1 MTDKHTIDYLKTFL
15 KDIDKFSPQDRLINN
30 LLRIV
35 ENNLSE
41 DYNCLGEDSFIHNNK
56 TRIQFW
62 VDGRSPKI
70 VVELVHYLNKYYNKY
85 HEYIDV
91 TYGRTMRVML
101 TITI

>member
-1 MTDKHTIDYLKTFL
+1 MTDRNTIDYLKTFS
-15 KDIDKFSPQDRLINN
+15 KDVDKFSPQGRLINN
-30 LLRIV
+30 LLRIA

-41 DYNCLGEDSFIHNNK
+41 DYDCLGEDSFTHNNK

-62 VDGRSPKI
+62 VDGRSSKI
-70 VVELVHYLNKYYNKY
+70 VVELVHYLNKYYN
-85 HEYIDV
+85 EYPKNIDI